1 MQREFNAMSGLRRP
15 VSITVVATI
24 GSEANPTLL
33 VGMETLPLVLDSP
46 TANVQR
52 DWMST
57 VRDVVVLD
65 ETGTRQLVYNLTTN
79 NLGDMANYE
88 SLKGSLLRLANR

>member
-1 MQREFNAMSGLRRP
+1 MSGLRRP

-33 VGMETLPLVLDSP
+33 VGMERLPLVLDTS
-46 TANVQR
+46 AVNVQR

>member
-1 MQREFNAMSGLRRP
+1 MSGLRRP
-15 VSITVVATI
+15 VSINIIATI

-33 VGMETLPLVLDSP
+33 VGMERLPLVLDTSA
-46 TANVQR
+46 ANVQR

-65 ETGTRQLVYNLTTN
+65 ETGTRQLVYNLTVN
-79 NLGDMANYE
+79 NLGEMANYE